1 MEPKWNL
8 NDLKVARQPVVSV
21 YLNKHLRKPGGKMCK
36 NITKS
41 QMRKMKLLTILP
53 FPLESFG
60 DSNLRSVFIR
70 GAEKKELQMQE
81 KSRAFYRL
89 F

>member
-1 MEPKWNL
+1 
-8 NDLKVARQPVVSV
+8 
-21 YLNKHLRKPGGKMCK
+21 MCK

-41 QMRKMKLLTILP
+41 QMRKITLLTIFP

-60 DSNLRSVFIR
+60 DLNLRSVFIR